1 MWQKDSNHCV
11 VNWDHYVYKQC
22 ERVWMCRVCSIRF
35 QNDLMLMLC
44 VIIYLVFIVVL
55 VVLIVIKVMACTSH
69 SKTQMFKYVSYKKKP
84 LNEFLS
90 YPNVTWRL
98 TVRLYFKMNSNYT
111 IWGDSFFSFFF
122 IYGFARKVW
131 ISPHQFSPHAS
142 TCHWGWFWCVNDN
155 SISLC
160 RLNCKFPESL
170 GIFNW
175 NLSRILEFPFGLS
188 RFVNHKK
195 TRPHWFGRKLSQTE
209 NGKPNGHTIFKCK
222 YFRL

>member
-1 MWQKDSNHCV
+1 MSPFILYLLLFWIFLLSSKHAHHIQKLKCSNTF
-11 VNWDHYVYKQC
+11 
-22 ERVWMCRVCSIRF
+22 RI
-35 QNDLMLMLC
+35 
-44 VIIYLVFIVVL
+44 
-55 VVLIVIKVMACTSH
+55 
-69 SKTQMFKYVSYKKKP
+69 KKP

-111 IWGDSFFSFFF
+111 IWGDSYFLSSLYTVLHVRFEFGHISFPPTHQPIAIGVDFD
-122 IYGFARKVW
+122 VW
-131 ISPHQFSPHAS
+131 TTIAS
-142 TCHWGWFWCVNDN
+142 V
-155 SISLC
+155 C

-175 NLSRILEFPFGLS
+175 NLSHISKFPFGLS

-209 NGKPNGHTIFKCK
+209 KENRTDTPYSSANIFVYKLETPCSCYWKYTLLISLFGPNGCLFLGFNIASSVQMSLFNVPTE
-222 YFRL
+222 

>member
-1 MWQKDSNHCV
+1 
-11 VNWDHYVYKQC
+11 
-22 ERVWMCRVCSIRF
+22 MCRVCSIRF

-69 SKTQMFKYVSYKKKP
+69 SKTQMFKYVSYKKNRWMNFWVTQMSHGGWRYVYILKWTATTQYEEIP
-84 LNEFLS
+84 FFLS
-90 YPNVTWRL
+90 SLY
-98 TVRLYFKMNSNYT
+98 TVLHVRFEFRHISFPPTHQLAIGVDFDVWTT
-111 IWGDSFFSFFF
+111 I
-122 IYGFARKVW
+122 
-131 ISPHQFSPHAS
+131 AS
-142 TCHWGWFWCVNDN
+142 V
-155 SISLC
+155 C

-175 NLSRILEFPFGLS
+175 NLSRISNFPFGLS

-209 NGKPNGHTIFKCK
+209 KENRTDTPYSSANIFVYK
-222 YFRL
+222 L